1 MWLTF
6 TALDAQMG
14 SAGEFAGDFGTKTD
28 VNDRDASGDFCVCET
43 IFARTENY
51 GWRCCA
57 KKDVLCQT

>member
-6 TALDAQMG
+6 TVLDSQMG
-14 SAGEFAGDFGTKTD
+14 SAGDFGTNTD

-43 IFARTENY
+43 IFARTEKY

-57 KKDVLCQT
+57 KKDVLFQT